1 MSAEVR
7 LRMLDEL
14 VLAGPRH
21 NDEAMSVESL
31 LDVLMCLFDEC
42 TSSAIRREKNVSEFR
57 EWARP
62 FADKMKEMRLHRDDF
77 EMLKVIGRGAFG
89 EVAVVKMKCSEKVY
103 AMKILNKWEMLKR
116 AETACFREER
126 DVLVQ
131 GDSQWIT
138 TLHYA
143 FQDENYLYL
152 VMDYY
157 VGGDL
162 LTLLSKFEDRLPED
176 MAKFY
181 IAEMVMAIDSIH
193 QLQYVHRDIKPDN
206 VLLDMN
212 GHIRLADFGSC
223 LKLLTDGTV
232 QSSVAVGTPDY
243 ISPEIL
249 QAMEDGKGKYG
260 PECDWWSLGVCM
272 YEMLFGETPF
282 YAESLVETYGKIM
295 NHKERFQF
303 PPSASEVSDEAKDLI
318 RRLICSREQRFG
330 RNGIIDFKTHNF
342 FGGIDWDNIR
352 SCAAPYIPDVSSP
365 TDTSNF
371 DVDDDYLKNSE
382 ASPPTSH
389 TAFSG
394 LHLPF
399 VGFTFTT
406 SSCLSDR
413 GTLKSVLEHAID
425 GSVQRNLEGNLAGEV
440 YERRIHC
447 LEHEKQELIRK
458 LHESSQTL
466 QSVTLTSMDGP
477 LSLSPVVKDLEL
489 KKLREEI
496 ERLKTSRSE
505 RVGCN
510 KPGEELAVLKR
521 ESEKANVQTKQ
532 LEKQLKIAKQ
542 EKDDMHREL
551 NEAHERLK
559 SQTKELKESHNQRK
573 AAMQDFTEISERL
586 SELRSQKQKL
596 VRQMRDKDEESELVG
611 QKMESLKQDQRKLEK
626 ARKEVES
633 KVEDFQAEASKERK
647 LHERSDQYCRQMEE
661 ELECLKQKQLGRSAG
676 VSSLEH
682 QQEMGRLRAEKD
694 KLKLALEEEIAK
706 REMQHTSE
714 VKSLRKELQEA
725 EAHQQALQKDVV
737 ALRERLE
744 KSRKESQSE
753 QDEAIV
759 DLKNKYERE
768 KSHLVAEN
776 KKLNQE
782 VDKLTSDVERSTC
795 SIRHLEEEMRDTDD
809 KKQSLTHWEAQI
821 TEIIQW
827 VSDEKDARSYL
838 QTLAN
843 KLNED
848 LDSLRS
854 SSLGS
859 KPVDTLWKTRR
870 SQKVEMSARLELQ
883 SALDAEMRVKQSIQ
897 EELTRTKAANITT
910 EGKLH
915 ESEKSNKDL
924 RHEIEKLKKENEDLK
939 CCERE
944 SRQQEASNS
953 IIPILK
959 TPPSP
964 IDRVDPKAHS
974 LMVKTFTSPTK
985 CSQCSSLMVGLM
997 RQGCACELCGFSS
1010 HVTCA
1015 EKAPQVCPIPPDQAR
1030 KPHGIDP
1037 QKGIGTAFEGYVRI
1051 PKPTGVKKGWQRS
1064 YAIVS
1069 DFRLMLYD
1077 AAEGKGA
1084 QPNVGVSQVI
1094 DMRDEDFSVSSVL
1107 ASDVIHANRRDIP
1120 CIFRVTTTQLVSPRM
1135 KSCILI
1141 LMENETE
1148 KERWVS
1154 MLAEL
1159 QRIIRRNKL
1168 KDRSVYQA
1176 REAYDSGLHYIKMT
1190 LTSTIID
1197 HDRIALGTEDG
1208 FYVIEI
1214 SKDVV
1219 VRVDDCKKVTQI
1231 ELIPEAQLAAV
1242 IAGRNRHIRL
1252 YPWKA
1257 LDGQELEP
1265 IKVAEAKNC
1274 QTMATG
1280 RLGALLLLCLATKRQ
1295 LTCYELS
1302 AQGKARYRRACEV
1315 TLQNNVQWLAVMAEG
1330 ICAGYQTGFCIF
1342 NLQGAGEE
1350 PSMQPLIQQ
1359 EDPSLAFLIQNSLD
1373 AFSAVDIGGVTG
1385 VPSEYLLCF
1394 STVGVFVDRNGRRS
1408 RQQEL
1413 MWPAVP
1419 MSCCYNPPYLSVY
1432 SENAVDIFNVVTME
1446 WIQTMPLKKVRPL
1459 NPQGSLNLLPTEPV
1473 RLVYFQNKHAEGDE
1487 LHVPETSDNSRK
1499 QLIRTRSRRRFAYRV
1514 PEEEKIN
1521 LRREMLRDPEMRSK
1535 LISGPMNFNHVA
1547 HMGPGDGMQML
1558 KDLPMRAAP
1567 IPEEVSERNRSVIS
1581 GSSSTT
1587 TMTRQPSRTDSGLS
1601 TSPGSMA
1608 PNGSAGRRDG
1618 GATASG
1624 SSKKWPVASPSDG
1637 SLSSGGPELSS
1648 DRHGARGDSYSERE
1662 DSDSPRHS
1670 TASNSSNMSSP
1681 PSPLSPPRH
1690 QGGRSLDGARDNS
1703 WDL

>member
-1 MSAEVR
+1 HICVLDDCNGCSCPFHLQLSMSNFPFHFTCAVFCCS
-7 LRMLDEL
+7 D
-14 VLAGPRH
+14 G
-21 NDEAMSVESL
+21 DIKIKF
-31 LDVLMCLFDEC
+31 LFSI
-42 TSSAIRREKNVSEFR
+42 TFKT
-57 EWARP
+57 
-62 FADKMKEMRLHRDDF
+62 
-77 EMLKVIGRGAFG
+77 
-89 EVAVVKMKCSEKVY
+89 
-103 AMKILNKWEMLKR
+103 
-116 AETACFREER
+116 TACFREER

-223 LKLLTDGTV
+223 LKLQIDGTV

-303 PPSASEVSDEAKDLI
+303 PPSASEVSEEAKDLI

-330 RNGIIDFKTHNF
+330 RNGITDFKNHNF

-413 GTLKSVLEHAID
+413 GTLKSVLEHESD
-425 GSVQRNLEGNLAGEV
+425 GSVQRNLEDNVAGEV
-440 YERRIHC
+440 YERRIRS
-447 LEHEKQELIRK
+447 LEHEKQELIHK
-458 LHESSQTL
+458 LHESSQTM
-466 QSVTLTSMDGP
+466 QPVTFTSMDGP
-477 LSLSPVVKDLEL
+477 LSMSPVGKDLEL
-489 KKLREEI
+489 KKLKEEI
-496 ERLKTSRSE
+496 ERLKMSRSG
-505 RVGCN
+505 RTA
-510 KPGEELAVLKR
+510 LIALITQII
-521 ESEKANVQTKQ
+521 ESAFCCFFLGMQ
-532 LEKQLKIAKQ
+532 L
-542 EKDDMHREL
+542 
-551 NEAHERLK
+551 
-559 SQTKELKESHNQRK
+559 
-573 AAMQDFTEISERL
+573 
-586 SELRSQKQKL
+586 
-596 VRQMRDKDEESELVG
+596 
-611 QKMESLKQDQRKLEK
+611 
-626 ARKEVES
+626 ES

-647 LHERSDQYCRQMEE
+647 LRERSDQYCRQMEE
-661 ELECLKQKQLGRSAG
+661 ELECLKQKQMGRSAG

-694 KLKLALEEEIAK
+694 KLKLSLEEEIAK
-706 REMQHTSE
+706 RDMQHTSE

-725 EAHQQALQKDVV
+725 EAHQLALQKDVV

-759 DLKNKYERE
+759 ELKNKYERE
-768 KSHLVAEN
+768 KSRLVAEN

-782 VDKLTSDVERSTC
+782 VDKLTNDGERLTC
-795 SIRHLEEEMRDTDD
+795 SLRQLEEEMRDLDD

-848 LDSLRS
+848 LDNLRS

-883 SALDAEMRVKQSIQ
+883 SALDAEIRVKQSIQ
-897 EELTRTKAANITT
+897 EELTRTKAVNITA

-924 RHEIEKLKKENEDLK
+924 RREIEKLKKENEDLK
-939 CCERE
+939 CPERG
-944 SRQQEASNS
+944 NK
-953 IIPILK
+953 IPWIC
-959 TPPSP
+959 
-964 IDRVDPKAHS
+964 PKAHS

-985 CSQCSSLMVGLM
+985 CSQCRSLMVGLV

-1030 KPHGIDP
+1030 KPYGIDP

-1069 DFRLMLYD
+1069 DFRLMLYES
-1077 AAEGKGA
+1077 AEGKGA
-1084 QPNVGVSQVI
+1084 QPSVGVNQVF

-1107 ASDVIHANRRDIP
+1107 ASDVIHASRRDIP

-1141 LMENETE
+1141 LTENETE
-1148 KERWVS
+1148 KDRWVN

-1265 IKVAEAKNC
+1265 IKVVEAKNC
-1274 QTMATG
+1274 QMMATG
-1280 RLGALLLLCLATKRQ
+1280 RFGALLLLCLATKRQ

-1342 NLQGAGEE
+1342 NLQG
-1350 PSMQPLIQQ
+1350 PLIQQ
-1359 EDPSLAFLIQNSLD
+1359 EDPSLSFLMQNSLD
-1373 AFSAVDIGGVTG
+1373 ALSAVDIGGATG

-1413 MWPAVP
+1413 MWPAPPV
-1419 MSCCYNPPYLSVY
+1419 SCCYNPPYLSVY

-1521 LRREMLRDPEMRSK
+1521 LRREMLRDPEKRSK
-1535 LISGPMNFNHVA
+1535 LISGPTNFNHVA

-1558 KDLPMRAAP
+1558 KDLPMHTSMS
-1567 IPEEVSERNRSVIS
+1567 ILSILSISRSKMACALWL
-1581 GSSSTT
+1581 T
-1587 TMTRQPSRTDSGLS
+1587 PPPP
-1601 TSPGSMA
+1601 PGSMA

-1637 SLSSGGPELSS
+1637 SLSSGGHELSS
-1648 DRHGARGDSYSERE
+1648 EQHGARGDSYSERE
-1662 DSDSPRHS
+1662 VSNLSPI
-1670 TASNSSNMSSP
+1670 TSP
-1681 PSPLSPPRH
+1681 PYPANKPCWGCLTCCRK
-1690 QGGRSLDGARDNS
+1690 GTALE
-1703 WDL
+1703 LTM